1 MSHSYVT
8 DTMAIILRLE
18 RRRLTPNIKKIFND
32 VEEGKLN

>member
-18 RRRLTPNIKKIFND
+18 RRRLSQMLK
-32 VEEGKLN
+32 EYLMKLRVGG